1 MKRCTWAESSPLMA
15 EYHDNEWGVPLYDSG
30 ALFEMLMLEGFQA
43 GLSWNTVL
51 NKRKAFRKAFK
62 NFDVKKVAKF
72 TEADIE
78 RLMQDEGII
87 RARAKILATINGA
100 KAYLAIEK
108 EGEDFSKFIWGLAGG
123 QPIQNDGKER
133 IITSELSEKLSKELK
148 KRGFKFVGPV
158 IVYAYMQAVGIVNDH
173 DAHCF
178 RKPQCAALGKKR
190 SALK

>member
-1 MKRCTWAESSPLMA
+1 MNGA
-15 EYHDNEWGVPLYDSG
+15 YLYMIV
-30 ALFEMLMLEGFQA
+30 ALCLKC
-43 GLSWNTVL
+43 SCS
-51 NKRKAFRKAFK
+51 KAFRLAFRGIQCSTKERHSVKPFK

>member
-1 MKRCTWAESSPLMA
+1 MA

-78 RLMQDEGII
+78 RLMQDKGII
-87 RARAKILATINGA
+87 RARAKIVATINGA

-108 EGEDFSKFIWGLAGG
+108 EGEDFSKFIWALAGG

-173 DAHCF
+173 DAECF
-178 RKPQCAALGKKR
+178 RKPKCAALGKKR